1 MLWRGTGRE
10 IQTPAAGS
18 THVPG
23 LGIGVVVVCALE
35 QLEFFSPTDGRPS
48 AVDPELAVNVSG
60 VRPQGA

>member
-1 MLWRGTGRE
+1 M
-10 IQTPAAGS
+10 
-18 THVPG
+18 PG

-60 VRPQGA
+60 VRPQGAQRAFGN